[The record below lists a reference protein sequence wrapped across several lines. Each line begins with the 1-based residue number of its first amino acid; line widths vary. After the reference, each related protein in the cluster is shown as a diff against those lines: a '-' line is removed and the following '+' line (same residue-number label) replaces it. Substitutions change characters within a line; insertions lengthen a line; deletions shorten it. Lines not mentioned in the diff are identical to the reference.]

1 MPPLGDGR
9 AEPKAFGGDRV
20 RIALAGVLLLVA
32 ACSSTDKA
40 AKPTPLAPITA
51 PIDIRRTWEVDL
63 GDADDTFLR
72 PAVLENAIYA
82 ASRRGQLARI
92 DPISGKEVWR
102 VSVDGGIAAGVGSD
116 GVTVAVAG
124 PRGNVVAFNAEG
136 KRLWEAQASSDVLA
150 PPLVGHD
157 LVLVRSSD
165 QRVAAYAAAGGKRLW
180 VFQKQQPALSLRV
193 EANLAFAGDSVL
205 VGFPG
210 GRLDAIALA
219 NGAGRWE
226 AGVSEPKGATEV
238 ERLSDVFGVP
248 AQIDND
254 VCAASYQ
261 GRITCFD
268 NRNGDL
274 RWAREFSAGAGVAVS
289 GDMVVGI
296 DAGSHVNAFAR
307 ATGASLWQTGALAN
321 RALSGP
327 VIVGKWVVVGDFD
340 GVVHFLSVAD
350 GRIAGRFESSG
361 GAVISTPQAWNGA
374 VLVQTARGRIFLL
387 TPAGG

>member
-1 MPPLGDGR
+1 
-9 AEPKAFGGDRV
+9 
-20 RIALAGVLLLVA
+20 
-32 ACSSTDKA
+32 
-40 AKPTPLAPITA
+40 
-51 PIDIRRTWEVDL
+51 
-63 GDADDTFLR
+63 
-72 PAVLENAIYA
+72 
-82 ASRRGQLARI
+82 
-92 DPISGKEVWR
+92 
-102 VSVDGGIAAGVGSD
+102 
-116 GVTVAVAG
+116 
-124 PRGNVVAFNAEG
+124 
-136 KRLWEAQASSDVLA
+136 
-150 PPLVGHD
+150 
-157 LVLVRSSD
+157 
-165 QRVAAYAAAGGKRLW
+165 
-180 VFQKQQPALSLRV
+180 
-193 EANLAFAGDSVL
+193 
-205 VGFPG
+205 
-210 GRLDAIALA
+210 
-219 NGAGRWE
+219 
-226 AGVSEPKGATEV
+226 VSEPKGATEV

>member
-1 MPPLGDGR
+1 VR
-9 AEPKAFGGDRV
+9 AVLAC
-20 RIALAGVLLLVA
+20 ALLALS
-32 ACSSTDKA
+32 ACSNTDKA
-40 AKPTPLAPITA
+40 AKPTPLTPIAAPIEV
-51 PIDIRRTWEVDL
+51 RRTWEIDL
-63 GDADDTFLR
+63 GDSEDTFLR
-72 PAVLENAIYA
+72 PAVLDNAIYA
-82 ASRRGQLARI
+82 ASRKGNLVRV
-92 DPISGKEVWR
+92 DPLTGKEVWR
-102 VSVDGGIAAGVGSD
+102 VSLDGGIAAGVGSD

-124 PRGNVVAFNAEG
+124 PRGNIVAFNAEG
-136 KRLWEAQASSDVLA
+136 KRLWEAQSSSDVLA
-150 PPLVGHD
+150 PPLVGHA
-157 LVLVRSSD
+157 LVLVRSTD
-165 QRVAAYAAAGGKRLW
+165 QRIAAYEVATGKRLW

-193 EANLAFAGDSVL
+193 EADLAFTGDSVL

-238 ERLSDVFGVP
+238 ERLADVVGVP

-289 GDMVVGI
+289 ADTVIGV
-296 DAGSHVNAFAR
+296 DATSHVNAFQH

-321 RALSGP
+321 RSLSGP
-327 VIVGKWVVVGDFD
+327 VIVGKWVVVGDLD
-340 GVVHFLSVAD
+340 GVIHFLSVAD
-350 GRIAGRFESSG
+350 GKIVGRFESSG

-374 VLVQTARGRIFLL
+374 VVFQTARGRVCLL